1 MEFFTGMF
9 DVMGITI
16 EETCEELT
24 VRVGEG
30 KVHIDPDL
38 PEKYDFLVT
47 FKMANVKNLVSH
59 AADGRLDAFE
69 TWRNAAVLFTPLSRE
84 TLKNAVKPKGIL
96 RKLAGI
102 EDLIHVQLLGP
113 TDEDVLVCGGGQ
125 WLVIDGLHGRAKRTF
140 AMTGNER
147 VAYQK
152 RVFKAMQAK
161 SILGWIGF
169 ARWYVRWR
177 TGVSGRP

>member
-1 MEFFTGMF
+1 M
-9 DVMGITI
+9 
-16 EETCEELT
+16 
-24 VRVGEG
+24 
-30 KVHIDPDL
+30 
-38 PEKYDFLVT
+38 T
-47 FKMANVKNLVSH
+47 FEMANVKNLGRH

-69 TWRNAAVLFTPLSRE
+69 TWRIAAVLFTPLTRE
-84 TLKNAVKPKGIL
+84 TLKNAVKSKGIL

-140 AMTGNER
+140 AMTGNEC
-147 VAYQK
+147 VDYQK

-161 SILGWIGF
+161 KHPGL
-169 ARWYVRWR
+169 AKVRPLVHQMETR
-177 TGVSGRP
+177 RLRSAVASSSMPQRHRM